1 MNQVATLSFPSI
13 SLVGVYQPIMSTFPA
28 PAIKKQSDNTET
40 KLKLHLIHVI
50 LLKCSMSEHSSRPP
64 SLHLAHLTLPS
75 LKLPSSVSRLPLSAL
90 HHLLPFPSLHVSF
103 PSPPA
108 APLCPPQPCSLA
120 ATRPHCLWRV
130 IDFLPALEM
139 RAARARLEVTHFPGA
154 FSSLLINHSLGPP
167 HSLLIQAAIRAN
179 SPFEKSVNRLAGGRA
194 GSKDGFSLN
203 ALTLCCGSL
212 SY

>member
-1 MNQVATLSFPSI
+1 ML
-13 SLVGVYQPIMSTFPA
+13 
-28 PAIKKQSDNTET
+28 
-40 KLKLHLIHVI
+40 HVI
-50 LLKCSMSEHSSRPP
+50 LLKCSVSEPSSRPP
-64 SLHLAHLTLPS
+64 SLHLVHLILPS

-108 APLCPPQPCSLA
+108 APLCPPQPCSLS

-179 SPFEKSVNRLAGGRA
+179 SPFEKSVNRLAGRRA
-194 GSKDGFSLN
+194 GRLQRRIFAQRSNTLLRLFELLN
-203 ALTLCCGSL
+203 PRDFVPSPLCFLASRGPPSPWWWV
-212 SY
+212 SSDNDKQQTEKGR